1 VRLFEDRNF
10 RRADAESANAVSGKG
25 RQFEAHGESARPG
38 FIRGAYESFVLYSG
52 WFVFG
57 LICLASS
64 FLAGWAFYLMPRQRG
79 MRWGQRLVTFAFST
93 FLRYLSVTGL
103 VKCDLSAL
111 DGLRAEKG
119 LILAPNHPSMLDAVL
134 VMSRL
139 TRVTCI
145 MKAALW
151 DNVVLGGG
159 ARLAGYVRNDSQ
171 PNMVRSSVKA
181 LRDGGQVLIF
191 PEGTRT
197 VQKPINELKGAIA
210 LIAKKSEAPVQTIF
224 IESNTE
230 FLGKHWPPLK
240 KPIFP
245 LHYRV
250 RLGKRFTCG
259 ADHKTFLADLE
270 SYFRSEMN
278 RDDQSSRH
286 RHF

>member
-1 VRLFEDRNF
+1 MRLFEDRNF
-10 RRADAESANAVSGKG
+10 RRADAESNASAASADANVGT
-25 RQFEAHGESARPG
+25 ARPG
-38 FIRGAYESFVLYSG
+38 FIKGAYESFVLYSG
-52 WFVFG
+52 WTVFG

-64 FLAGWAFYLMPRQRG
+64 FFAGVLFYVLPRKFGARV
-79 MRWGQRLVTFAFST
+79 GQRVVTFAFST

-103 VKCDLSAL
+103 VKCDLSEL
-111 DGLRAEKG
+111 DSLRDQEG

-134 VMSRL
+134 VISRL
-139 TRVTCI
+139 PRVTCI
-145 MKAALW
+145 MKASLW
-151 DNVVLGGG
+151 DSVVLGGG
-159 ARLAGYVRNDSQ
+159 SRLAGYVRNDSQ

-197 VQKPINELKGAIA
+197 VQHPVNELKGAIA

-230 FLGKHWPPLK
+230 FLGKHWPPLR

-250 RLGKRFTCG
+250 RLGMRFACG
-259 ADHKTFLADLE
+259 ADHKAFLADLE